1 MQKWF
6 QSTLPRGKRLDILTS
21 AVKSLLFQSTLP
33 RGKRRKGNIVRVKQF
48 SISIHASAREAT
60 GSSWKHP
67 ATIRHFNPRFR
78 EGSDIRN
85 LRLHQI
91 RSISI
96 HASARE
102 ATANVY
108 NFLVHICKN
117 HSTTY
122 KLIIIF
128 LFHIVKQIKY
138 SYWKTCEST
147 RIFMCTC
154 DSHLIFNNMHTC
166 FPQLPKIW

>member
-1 MQKWF
+1 MSDFNPRFREGSDVKPDWIQGRIRISIHASAREATIIFKDSY
-6 QSTLPRGKRLDILTS
+6 QSGK
-21 AVKSLLFQSTLP
+21 FQSTLP
-33 RGKRRKGNIVRVKQF
+33 RGKRRMQSR
-48 SISIHASAREAT
+48 
-60 GSSWKHP
+60 
-67 ATIRHFNPRFR
+67 
-78 EGSDIRN
+78 
-85 LRLHQI
+85 RLQGGEE
-91 RSISI
+91 ISI

-154 DSHLIFNNMHTC
+154 DSHLIFNDMHTC
-166 FPQLPKIW
+166 FPQLPKI

>member
-1 MQKWF
+1 M
-6 QSTLPRGKRLDILTS
+6 SNENVSLPV
-21 AVKSLLFQSTLP
+21 A
-33 RGKRRKGNIVRVKQF
+33 
-48 SISIHASAREAT
+48 ISIHASAREAT
-60 GSSWKHP
+60 SKMLHTRITVSN
-67 ATIRHFNPRFR
+67 FNPRFR
-78 EGSDIRN
+78 EGSDVLSWQLLPLISVISIHASAREAT
-85 LRLHQI
+85 RQGGYMI
-91 RSISI
+91 EIKFISI

-154 DSHLIFNNMHTC
+154 DSHLIFNDMHTC
-166 FPQLPKIW
+166 FPQLPKI